1 MDAPSTSSSLSEHF
15 PTLVRRAPLKNALQQ
30 TPPVHL
36 DPGAFICMEGTMC
49 AHLALVLSGTAR
61 VYKSGAGGRE
71 ITLYRVHPG
80 ESCILTTSCILS
92 DRPFPAFAVAETAI
106 EARVVP
112 AETVQRWMDVH
123 PDWQRYV
130 FDLFASR
137 LDTVIATL
145 EEVAFHQL
153 DARLARLLLDAL
165 AETEGDTIAATHEQI
180 AADLGS
186 AREVVSRLLKDFEH
200 DGLVDLGRGRITVTN
215 RSDLQR
221 IAGPDRA
228 SGMTDG

>member
-1 MDAPSTSSSLSEHF
+1 MDSIPNSSLLAEHF
-15 PTLVRRAPLKNALQQ
+15 PTMAQSEPLRTALRQKTQ
-30 TPPVHL
+30 AVTL
-36 DPGAFICMEGTMC
+36 SPGEFICMEGTTC
-49 AHLALVLSGTAR
+49 AHLALVLDGTAR

-71 ITLYRVHPG
+71 ITLYRVNPG

-92 DRPFPAFAVAETAI
+92 DRPFPAFAVAETAL

-112 AETVQRWMDVH
+112 AETVQQWMGMH
-123 PDWQRYV
+123 PAWQQYV

-153 DARLARLLLDAL
+153 DARLARLLLDAH
-165 AETEGDTIAATHEQI
+165 AETGSDTIAATHEQI

-186 AREVVSRLLKDFEH
+186 AREVVSRLLKDLEH
-200 DGLVDLGRGRITVTN
+200 DGLVELGRGRVTVTN
-215 RSDLQR
+215 QTDLQR
-221 IAGPDRA
+221 IAGN
-228 SGMTDG
+228 DGG

>member
-1 MDAPSTSSSLSEHF
+1 MGSPTNSNALADHF
-15 PTLVRRAPLKNALQQ
+15 PTLVQDSSLHGALRKQTQAVNLAPSE
-30 TPPVHL
+30 
-36 DPGAFICMEGTMC
+36 FICMEGTTC
-49 AHLALVLSGTAR
+49 AHLALVLDGTAR

-71 ITLYRVHPG
+71 ITLYRVNPG

-92 DRPFPAFAVAETAI
+92 NRPFPAFAVAETAV

-112 AETVQRWMDVH
+112 SGTVQQWMDVH
-123 PDWQRYV
+123 PAWQRYV

-153 DARLARLLLDAL
+153 DARLAGLLIEAHARAD
-165 AETEGDTIAATHEQI
+165 GDTIRATHEQI
-180 AADLGS
+180 ASDLGS

-200 DGLVDLGRGRITVTN
+200 DGLVELGRGRVTVTN
-215 RSDLQR
+215 RTALQR
-221 IAGPDRA
+221 IAGN
-228 SGMTDG
+228 G

>member
-1 MDAPSTSSSLSEHF
+1 MTPPDAPALDDRFPKLVQDPSLQEALRKQ
-15 PTLVRRAPLKNALQQ
+15 TQAVRLAR
-30 TPPVHL
+30 
-36 DPGAFICMEGTMC
+36 GEYICMEGTLC
-49 AHLALVLSGTAR
+49 AHLALVLDGTAR

-92 DRPFPAFAVAETAI
+92 DRPFPAFAVAETAV

-112 AETVQRWMDVH
+112 SGTVQQWMDVH
-123 PDWQRYV
+123 PPWQRYV

-153 DARLARLLLDAL
+153 DARLAGLLIEAHARAD
-165 AETEGDTIAATHEQI
+165 GDIIRATHEQL
-180 AADLGS
+180 ASDLGS

-200 DGLVDLGRGRITVTN
+200 DGIVELGRGRVTVTN
-215 RSDLQR
+215 RSALQR
-221 IAGPDRA
+221 IAGNR
-228 SGMTDG
+228 

>member
-1 MDAPSTSSSLSEHF
+1 MTPPDAPALDDRFPKLVQDPSLQEALRKQ
-15 PTLVRRAPLKNALQQ
+15 TQAVRLAR
-30 TPPVHL
+30 
-36 DPGAFICMEGTMC
+36 GEYICMEGTLC
-49 AHLALVLSGTAR
+49 AHLALVLDGTAR

-92 DRPFPAFAVAETAI
+92 DRPFPAFAVAETAV

-112 AETVQRWMDVH
+112 SGTVQQWMDVH
-123 PDWQRYV
+123 PPWQRYV

-153 DARLARLLLDAL
+153 DARLAGLLIEAHARAD
-165 AETEGDTIAATHEQI
+165 GDIIRATHEQL
-180 AADLGS
+180 ASDLGS

-200 DGLVDLGRGRITVTN
+200 DGIVELGRGRVTVTN
-215 RSDLQR
+215 RSALQR
-221 IAGPDRA
+221 IAGN
-228 SGMTDG
+228 G